1 MSNLTLGS
9 LFDGSGGFP
18 LGGMLAGITPVW
30 ASEIEPFP
38 IRVTTKR
45 LPFMKHY
52 GDISAM
58 DGGRIEPVDIITF
71 GSPCQDMSVAGK
83 RDGLDGSRSSLFWS
97 TSISFSKSSIIA
109 LHSCEHIL
117 IRVNAKEKCILLSP
131 APSTDKDSISWLK
144 DAKNL
149 QAKKIDCK
157 LFTSQLYK
165 TWGFDEAYCYRS
177 YGRIVTVDNKVM
189 LLFDFKKSESWK
201 YQSKSKNKE
210 NRDG

>member
-1 MSNLTLGS
+1 MGQHINNL
-9 LFDGSGGFP
+9 
-18 LGGMLAGITPVW
+18 A
-30 ASEIEPFP
+30 EI
-38 IRVTTKR
+38 
-45 LPFMKHY
+45 
-52 GDISAM
+52 SM
-58 DGGRIEPVDIITF
+58 DGFQVVSGEMFSHFPKISEASCT
-71 GSPCQDMSVAGK
+71 
-83 RDGLDGSRSSLFWS
+83 LWS

-131 APSTDKDSISWLK
+131 APSSDKDSISWLK

-165 TWGFDEAYCYRS
+165 TWGFDETYCYRS
-177 YGRIVTVDNKVM
+177 YGRIVSVDNKVM
-189 LLFDFKKSESWK
+189 LLFDFKKPESWK
-201 YQSKSKNKE
+201 YQSKGKNKE